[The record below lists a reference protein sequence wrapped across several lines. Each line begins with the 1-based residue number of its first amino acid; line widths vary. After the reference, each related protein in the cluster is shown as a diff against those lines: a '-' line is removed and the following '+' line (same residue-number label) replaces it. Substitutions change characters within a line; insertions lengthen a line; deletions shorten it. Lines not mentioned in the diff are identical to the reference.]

1 MERRLVLTGIAAL
14 AASPAFAQS
23 SPPPATDAPPAQA
36 PVAPPAALPPAPAMK
51 MAPPLA
57 TSDASAR
64 HMKDTMAVGSLSLLA
79 SRIAAPK
86 VKEGALKQFT
96 TFEIAE
102 QETIASILKAMMMP
116 GAPATG
122 TVTAP
127 TDAELTMNLEAKDRE
142 LVGKLHEMKA
152 GVAFEREYVK
162 AEIEGHKALLRIQEA
177 YLQAPDNVDEA
188 NVAKLAK
195 GMIVE
200 HLALLGDIEK
210 QLG

>member
-23 SPPPATDAPPAQA
+23 SPPPATDAPAAPAPA
-36 PVAPPAALPPAPAMK
+36 APPAGLPPAPAMK

-57 TSDASAR
+57 TSDAAAR
-64 HMKDTMAVGSLSLLA
+64 HIKETMAVGSLSLLA

-86 VKEGALKQFT
+86 VKQAALKQFT
-96 TFEIAE
+96 AFEIAE
-102 QETIASILKAMMMP
+102 QETIASILKSMTMP
-116 GAPATG
+116 GALATG
-122 TVTAP
+122 TVMAP
-127 TDAELTMNLEAKDRE
+127 TDAELTMNLDAKGKE
-142 LVGKLHEMKA
+142 LVGKLHEMKPDL
-152 GVAFEREYVK
+152 AFEREYVK
-162 AEIEGHKALLRIQEA
+162 AEIAGHKALLGIQEA